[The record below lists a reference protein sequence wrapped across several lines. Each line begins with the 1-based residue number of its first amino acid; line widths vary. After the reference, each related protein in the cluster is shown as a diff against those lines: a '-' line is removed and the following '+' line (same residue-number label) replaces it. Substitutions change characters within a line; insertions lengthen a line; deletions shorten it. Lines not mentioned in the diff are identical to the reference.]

1 MLKIVS
7 SAMLAT
13 NGFRKEVKAVMKIY
27 VVDHFTGSYAV
38 NENKDIVAYVHGPK
52 NLDDMVEEALKI
64 ERGEAAATFLNL
76 LEKLKEMGIKELVV
90 ETNEEARIA
99 LGKGFEVSV
108 EPANAIARYVREK
121 AAEIAVDTG
130 FVKSIEDFYSLLHEF
145 TLELTRRKLR
155 RAAQKRD
162 LLAAQAIRAI
172 DDIDKT
178 TNLFAARLRE
188 WYSLHFPELDDLV
201 REHEDYVRIVAEF
214 GHRDNI
220 TVENLVKLGFSE
232 EKARK
237 IAEAARKSMGADYP
251 EFDIEPMQRLAR
263 ITLDLYKL
271 RRDLSD
277 YIAQVMKEVAPN
289 ITALVGPLLGAR
301 LISLAGSLEELAFL
315 PASTIQ
321 VLGAEKALFRALR
334 TGGKP
339 PKHGVIFQY
348 PDIHRSP
355 RWQRGK
361 IARALAAKL
370 AIAAKVDYFTG
381 RFIGDKLKEALRK
394 RIEEIKRIY
403 AKPPKRKKEEVKP
416 AKPARPRRGR
426 RGRRKGG
433 RGKGRR

>member
-1 MLKIVS
+1 MRVYI
-7 SAMLAT
+7 
-13 NGFRKEVKAVMKIY
+13 
-27 VVDHFTGSYAV
+27 VDHATGAYAL
-38 NENKDIVAYVHGPK
+38 NENKELVAYEHGPK
-52 NLDDMVEEALKI
+52 NLDDMVEEALKV
-64 ERGEAAATFLNL
+64 ERGEPTAAL
-76 LEKLKEMGIKELVV
+76 LRLLDKLKEMGIKEVVV
-90 ETNEEARIA
+90 EHSDVAKHVSAR
-99 LGKGFEVSV
+99 GFEVKV
-108 EPANAIARYVREK
+108 EPANEVARWFRANLIEVLTK
-121 AAEIAVDTG
+121 TG
-130 FVKSIEDFYSLLHEF
+130 FVKDAEEYYKLMHEMA
-145 TLELTRRKLR
+145 LEMTRRKLR
-155 RAAQKRD
+155 RVAQKRD

-178 TNLFAARLRE
+178 TNLFSARLRE

-201 REHEDYVRIVAEF
+201 REHEDFVRIVAEL

-232 EKARK
+232 EKAKK
-237 IAEAARKSMGADYP
+237 IAEAAKKSMGADFP
-251 EFDIEPMQRLAR
+251 EFDIRPMQRLAE
-263 ITLDLYKL
+263 ITLELYRL
-271 RRDLSD
+271 RRELAD
-277 YIAQVMKEVAPN
+277 YIAHVMKEVAPN

-381 RFIGDKLKEALRK
+381 RFIGDKLKEALRR
-394 RIEEIKRIY
+394 RIEEIKKLY
-403 AKPPKRKKEEVKP
+403 AKPPKRKKEVKP
-416 AKPARPRRGR
+416 APARPAKKRPKRK
-426 RGRRKGG
+426 KGG
-433 RGKGRR
+433 KK

>member
-1 MLKIVS
+1 
-7 SAMLAT
+7 
-13 NGFRKEVKAVMKIY
+13 MKIY
-27 VVDHFTGSYAV
+27 VVQHFTGSYAL
-38 NENKDIVAYVHGPK
+38 NENKDVVAFVHGPK
-52 NLDDMVEEALKI
+52 GLDDMVEEALKI
-64 ERGEAAATFLNL
+64 ERGEPTAAYLRL
-76 LEKLKEMGIKELVV
+76 LEKLKEMGINEIAV
-90 ETNEEARIA
+90 ETNEEAKTA
-99 LGKGFEVSV
+99 TAKGFEAKV
-108 EPANAIARYVREK
+108 EPANPIARYFRERV
-121 AAEIAVDTG
+121 AEIAVDTG
-130 FVKSIEDFYSLLHEF
+130 FVKSIEDFYNLLHEF
-145 TLELTRRKLR
+145 TIETTRRKLR

-201 REHEDYVRIVAEF
+201 REHEDYVRIVAEL

-232 EKARK
+232 EKAKK
-237 IAEAARKSMGADYP
+237 IAEAAKKSMGADYP

-263 ITLDLYKL
+263 ITLELYKL

-301 LISLAGSLEELAFL
+301 LISLAGGLEELAFM

-416 AKPARPRRGR
+416 AKPAKRPPRRGR
-426 RGRRKGG
+426 KGGKRKGKGG
-433 RGKGRR
+433 RR